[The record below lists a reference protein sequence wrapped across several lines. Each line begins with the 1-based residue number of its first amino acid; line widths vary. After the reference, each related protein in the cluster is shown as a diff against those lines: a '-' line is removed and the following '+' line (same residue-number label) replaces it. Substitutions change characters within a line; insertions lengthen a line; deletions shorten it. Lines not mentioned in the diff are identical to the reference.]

1 MGTSVLFLHFN
12 RNSAQKGDVHKKGT
26 GLIYCVFEKRLSSG
40 GTFSVRFKVWGFA
53 LRPHKQGLEV
63 QNFRTEGK
71 KTLNFQFCTYF
82 IGILELLI
90 FAERRNRHMDTCT
103 FMDFMQV
110 LKPWLN
116 DDYIRRAHYN
126 DEGYFTLMFVDGGEK
141 VYQVDDCTAA
151 QLNDA
156 IALLKKNGVPVFK

>member
-1 MGTSVLFLHFN
+1 MN
-12 RNSAQKGDVHKKGT
+12 
-26 GLIYCVFEKRLSSG
+26 
-40 GTFSVRFKVWGFA
+40 
-53 LRPHKQGLEV
+53 
-63 QNFRTEGK
+63 
-71 KTLNFQFCTYF
+71 
-82 IGILELLI
+82 
-90 FAERRNRHMDTCT
+90 TCT
-103 FMDFMQV
+103 FMDFMQA

-126 DEGYFTLMFVDGGEK
+126 DKGYFTLMFVDGGEK